1 MDKCARK
8 DIDLLFT
15 DHVVFIRVAAGR
27 AFDVVRSSTEQ
38 RGVHDATVRNHEITW
53 RGGETSI
60 VNRRETV

>member
-53 RGGETSI
+53 RGP
-60 VNRRETV
+60 